1 MDRRTFIGT
10 LTGSLLVAPLAAE
23 AQQAGRV
30 WRIGVLIPASADA
43 NPEYR
48 DAFVQ
53 GLREHGLIDGKNI
66 ALEWRF
72 ADGKYE
78 RLPALAQE
86 LARLKVDVIVANS
99 TPGVRAALQA
109 SASIPIVMAVVGDP
123 VAMGFAASLS
133 RPGGTV
139 TGSSITASDVGAK
152 QLELLHTLSP
162 KWSRIALLTNSAN
175 PFHAQILKETESA
188 AARMGIN
195 LLHLEARDPG
205 QIETA
210 FDKIADEHAQAV
222 IVAPD
227 PTFRQQERQ
236 LVALAAR
243 NRLPSMFAT
252 RELVEA
258 GGLISY
264 GTNYVE
270 HFRRAADY
278 VDRILKGAKP
288 ADLPIELPTTYEL
301 IINLKTAKAL
311 GLTVP
316 QALLLRA
323 DEVIQ

>member
-1 MDRRTFIGT
+1 
-10 LTGSLLVAPLAAE
+10 
-23 AQQAGRV
+23 
-30 WRIGVLIPASADA
+30 
-43 NPEYR
+43 
-48 DAFVQ
+48 
-53 GLREHGLIDGKNI
+53 
-66 ALEWRF
+66 
-72 ADGKYE
+72 
-78 RLPALAQE
+78 
-86 LARLKVDVIVANS
+86 
-99 TPGVRAALQA
+99 
-109 SASIPIVMAVVGDP
+109 MAVVGDP

-162 KWSRIALLTNSAN
+162 KWSHIALLTNSAN
-175 PFHAQILKETESA
+175 PFHVQILTETESA

-210 FDKIADEHAQAV
+210 FVKIANEHAQAV

-227 PTFRQQERQ
+227 PTFRQQEKQ
-236 LVALAAR
+236 LVGLAAR

-264 GTNYVE
+264 GTNYVD

-311 GLTVP
+311 GLDVPATVL
-316 QALLLRA
+316 ARA
-323 DEVIQ
+323 DEVIE

>member
-43 NPEYR
+43 NPQYR
-48 DAFVQ
+48 NAFVQ
-53 GLREHGLIDGKNI
+53 GLREHRLIDGKNI

-86 LARLKVDVIVANS
+86 PVRLKVDVIVANS

-109 SASIPIVMAVVGDP
+109 STSIPIVMAVVGDP

-152 QLELLHTLSP
+152 QLELLHMLSP

-210 FDKIADEHAQAV
+210 FDKIANEHAQAV

-316 QALLLRA
+316 QSLLLRA

>member
-10 LTGSLLVAPLAAE
+10 LTGSLLVAQLAAE

-43 NPEYR
+43 NPQYR

-86 LARLKVDVIVANS
+86 LVRLKVDVIVANS

-109 SASIPIVMAVVGDP
+109 STSIPIVMAVVGDP

-175 PFHAQILKETESA
+175 PFHVQILKETESA
-188 AARMGIN
+188 AARMGIS

-205 QIETA
+205 
-210 FDKIADEHAQAV
+210 
-222 IVAPD
+222 
-227 PTFRQQERQ
+227 
-236 LVALAAR
+236 
-243 NRLPSMFAT
+243 
-252 RELVEA
+252 
-258 GGLISY
+258 
-264 GTNYVE
+264 
-270 HFRRAADY
+270 
-278 VDRILKGAKP
+278 
-288 ADLPIELPTTYEL
+288 
-301 IINLKTAKAL
+301 
-311 GLTVP
+311 
-316 QALLLRA
+316 
-323 DEVIQ
+323 